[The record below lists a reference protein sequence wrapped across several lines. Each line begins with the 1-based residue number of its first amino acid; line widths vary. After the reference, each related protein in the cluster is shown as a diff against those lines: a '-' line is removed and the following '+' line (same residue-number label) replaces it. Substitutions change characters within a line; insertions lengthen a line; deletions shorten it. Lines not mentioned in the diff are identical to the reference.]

1 MTRVRFITH
10 EGKKILSLDLAH
22 CASSEVQEVMRTLPD
37 SVSTQA
43 RNSVLI
49 LADFTGAHLDE
60 EALRSMQQAAVF
72 NKPYVKKSAWLASA
86 GLPSGF
92 LKKMENFSRREFP
105 LFSNRE
111 AALSWLIED

>member
-10 EGKKILSLDLAH
+10 DRRKILALDLTNCDSA
-22 CASSEVQEVMRTLPD
+22 EVQEVMKTLPD
-37 SVSTQA
+37 SVSTQP

-49 LADFTGAHLDE
+49 LADFTGAKLDE

-86 GLPSGF
+86 NLPSGF

-105 LFSNRE
+105 LFHTRE